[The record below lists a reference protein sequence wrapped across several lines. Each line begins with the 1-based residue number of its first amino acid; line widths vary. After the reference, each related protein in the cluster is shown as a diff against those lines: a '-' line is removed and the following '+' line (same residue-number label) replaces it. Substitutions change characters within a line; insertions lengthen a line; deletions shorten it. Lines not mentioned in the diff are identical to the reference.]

1 MAEIKTKSVKLNM
14 VMNALLSMSSFIFP
28 LITFPYVSRILLPVG
43 TGRVAFA
50 TAAVTYFAM
59 FAQLGIPTYGIRLC
73 AKVRDN
79 KEELTRAVHE
89 LLFINLFMSA
99 IVYAAFFI
107 SLAVVP
113 KFREEHTLLLIIGAT
128 ILLNALGVE
137 WLYKALE
144 QYTYITVRSLI
155 FKVVA
160 LISTFMLVRDPGDCL
175 QYGFLTIL
183 ATSASNVLNFI
194 NLRKYIYL
202 KPIGGY
208 HIKRHIK
215 MILVFFS
222 MSVATTIYT
231 NLDNVMLGFMQD
243 KVEVGYYSAAVKIK
257 SIMVSVVTSASTV
270 LLPRASY
277 YVDKGMMDEFSRI
290 LKKTM
295 HFIFLVA
302 IPFSIYFMIYAK
314 EGIFFLS
321 GKAYAGAIVPM
332 QIIMPTLTLIGISNV
347 TGIQMMVPLGR
358 EKQVLYSEIAGAIVD
373 LVLNMIFIPI
383 YGAAGAALGTLVAE
397 VVVLGWQCVAIRDLK
412 MGIFQKLPYGKILV
426 AVGLGSAASFWVK
439 LLEIGVFPTL
449 VISAVCFFGVYGI
462 VMTVLK
468 DSLVIELEKQLI
480 RKIKKN
486 DCV

>member
-50 TAAVTYFAM
+50 TAVVTYFAM

-99 IVYAAFFI
+99 IVYAVFFI

-160 LISTFMLVRDPGDCL
+160 LISTFMLVRDPEDCL

-208 HIKRHIK
+208 HIRRHIK

-231 NLDNVMLGFMQD
+231 NLDNVMLGFMKD

-257 SIMVSVVTSASTV
+257 SIMVSTV

-321 GKAYAGAIVPM
+321 GKAYAGAIIPM

-373 LVLNMIFIPI
+373 LVLNTIFIPI

-397 VVVLGWQCVAIRDLK
+397 AVVLGWQCVAIRDLK

-439 LLEIGVFPTL
+439 LLGISVFPTL